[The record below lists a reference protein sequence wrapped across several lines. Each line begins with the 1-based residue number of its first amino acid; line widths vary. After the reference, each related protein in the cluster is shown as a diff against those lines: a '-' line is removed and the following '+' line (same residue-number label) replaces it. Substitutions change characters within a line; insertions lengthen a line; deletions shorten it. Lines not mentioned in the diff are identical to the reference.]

1 MVGRIGA
8 IAGCLTVAVG
18 ASGFAVPLESD
29 GGPLQYIYAV
39 IVLIVA
45 ALVAMAVLWW
55 IVGERAPKEAPAPP
69 PPRVADDLTRIE
81 GIGPKISGLLAEAG
95 ISTFAQLATTSV
107 ERLEKIIADADLTA
121 LADPGTWPAQARLA
135 AEGEWERLDA
145 LQEELKGGR
154 RE

>member
-1 MVGRIGA
+1 MLGRECPLLGCLTIA
-8 IAGCLTVAVG
+8 IAG
-18 ASGFAVPLESD
+18 SGFAVPLGSN
-29 GGPLQYIYAV
+29 GGPFQYLFAA

-55 IVGERAPKEAPAPP
+55 IVGRGTPKEAPAPP
-69 PPRVADDLTRIE
+69 PSRVVDDLTRIE
-81 GIGPKISGLLAEAG
+81 GIGPKISGLLQQAG
-95 ISTFAQLATTSV
+95 ISTFAQLATTPV
-107 ERLEKIIADADLTA
+107 ERLEQIIADADLSA

-154 RE
+154 RQ

>member
-1 MVGRIGA
+1 MLGRMSA
-8 IAGCLTVAVG
+8 LLGCLAVAMTG
-18 ASGFAVPLESD
+18 TGFAVPLGSNGD
-29 GGPLQYIYAV
+29 PFQYVYAV

-55 IVGERAPKEAPAPP
+55 VIGGRAPKEAPAPP
-69 PPRVADDLTRIE
+69 SPRVADDLTRIE
-81 GIGPKISGLLAEAG
+81 GIGPKISGLLREAG
-95 ISTFAQLATTSV
+95 ISTFAQLAMAPV

-135 AEGEWERLDA
+135 AEGEWERLSA

-154 RE
+154 RR